1 MPFVPLEGETLI
13 LVHIFALTEFGF
25 PGQLTLPRRPVAT
38 VGTKVTKK
46 TLRPRTWTLREVP
59 TEDNLQETDNVQLDD
74 RRWTLSGFGPRPE
87 HAPREI
93 LGHVKK
99 LHRTLG
105 HPATPL
111 LVKTLKYSEPTQKRS
126 KPLDFFNGVHAR
138 RHPGCRPNVLQ
149 PNTEQSSSMN
159 GCSSVALKSSSPQVR
174 RIMWAGPPSA
184 LQFDAAKAYTS
195 ARWEQVV
202 LE

>member
-1 MPFVPLEGETLI
+1 MYSWTIDVGRSMASAPGQSMSREKYGETLSDPRTPSN
-13 LVHIFALTEFGF
+13 ALTGQDPEIFRANPEAIEA
-25 PGQLTLPRRPVAT
+25 PG
-38 VGTKVTKK
+38 
-46 TLRPRTWTLREVP
+46 
-59 TEDNLQETDNVQLDD
+59 
-74 RRWTLSGFGPRPE
+74 
-87 HAPREI
+87 
-93 LGHVKK
+93 
-99 LHRTLG
+99 
-105 HPATPL
+105 
-111 LVKTLKYSEPTQKRS
+111 
-126 KPLDFFNGVHAR
+126 FFNGVHAR

-184 LQFDAAKAYTS
+184 LQFDATKAYTS